1 MSPLKLSKILVPT
14 DFSGHAEKAFRY
26 ACDCA
31 RLFDADLFL
40 LHVFDTRVVD
50 NIYHIHQLTPEAARR
65 EMRISAERSV
75 ERFRAL
81 EEAAGI
87 RITPLFEE
95 GIPQIEVKRV
105 AAEIGADLIVMGTHG
120 TTGLT
125 QLLYGT
131 TAEGVVRGAPCPVLT
146 INP

>member
-1 MSPLKLSKILVPT
+1 MSPLKLNKILVPT
-14 DFSGHAEKAFRY
+14 DFSGHSEKAFRY
-26 ACDCA
+26 ACECA
-31 RLFDADLFL
+31 TVFDADIFL

-50 NIYHIHQLTPEAARR
+50 NVYHIHQLTPDAARK
-65 EMRISAERSV
+65 EMRASAEQSV
-75 ERFRAL
+75 KRFSAL
-81 EEAAGI
+81 DEAKGV
-87 RITPLFEE
+87 RITPLYEE

-105 AAEIGADLIVMGTHG
+105 AVEIAADLIVMGTHG